1 MFVESYLDNY
11 VSILNIV
18 GSFLDTNKHFANFQS
33 DTFCRDSSRQSLLFV
48 ENDPDKIGTVRNV
61 LVIIYCFF

>member
-11 VSILNIV
+11 ISILNIV
-18 GSFLDTNKHFANFQS
+18 GCFLDTNKDFGNFRS

-48 ENDPDKIGTVRNV
+48 ENDLDKIGTLRNV

>member
-18 GSFLDTNKHFANFQS
+18 GSFLDTNKDFGNFWS
-33 DTFCRDSSRQSLLFV
+33 DTFSRDSSRQSLLFV
-48 ENDPDKIGTVRNV
+48 KNDLNKIGTVRNV